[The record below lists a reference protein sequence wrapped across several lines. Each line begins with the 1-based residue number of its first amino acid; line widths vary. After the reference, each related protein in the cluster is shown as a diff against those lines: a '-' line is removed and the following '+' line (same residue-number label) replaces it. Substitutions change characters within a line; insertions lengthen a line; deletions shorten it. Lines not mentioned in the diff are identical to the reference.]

1 MIKSTKYL
9 IVCFIFFF
17 MLTMSC
23 NDKSKNSV
31 VQKSECEQIK
41 DVITN
46 CLGLHEGAL
55 GYVDSCGDISLS
67 EVESLNS
74 CDEIFEY
81 MENKD

>member
-1 MIKSTKYL
+1 MLKATKYL
-9 IVCFIFFF
+9 IIYFAFFF
-17 MLTMSC
+17 MLTSSC
-23 NDKSKNSV
+23 AEKGNNTV

-55 GYVDSCGDISLS
+55 GYLDSCGDISLS
-67 EVESLNS
+67 EVESLDS

-81 MENKD
+81 IENKN